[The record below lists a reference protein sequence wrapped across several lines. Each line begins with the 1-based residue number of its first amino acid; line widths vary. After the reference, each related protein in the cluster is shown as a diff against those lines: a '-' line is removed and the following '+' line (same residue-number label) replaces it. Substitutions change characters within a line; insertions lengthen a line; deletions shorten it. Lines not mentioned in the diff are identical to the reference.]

1 MGNKEIA
8 DLLLNQARALVI
20 ADSAEP
26 KSISEI
32 GGYGLMIVGAEK
44 GSDSVLHGIQYVQQQ
59 RVSVT
64 KSSLNLIKE
73 YRNYLWM
80 TDKEGK
86 IINKPEDIF
95 NHLMD
100 AVRYAIASGQK
111 QKQWKPND
119 PGGVKPYLDGLLA

>member
-1 MGNKEIA
+1 
-8 DLLLNQARALVI
+8 
-20 ADSAEP
+20 
-26 KSISEI
+26 
-32 GGYGLMIVGAEK
+32 
-44 GSDSVLHGIQYVQQQ
+44 
-59 RVSVT
+59 
-64 KSSLNLIKE
+64 
-73 YRNYLWM
+73 M